1 MSFCMRSRCAHKT
14 SHIWPESET
23 HRTHRTSSVP
33 HSHSPALRVWIT
45 LLVKRKRE
53 AKEGARVSQLMQC
66 VSSIQVKAP
75 DLSQKGQHTQNKGS
89 PQFRGIRWEGTR
101 VPMSHQGCHSGV
113 QVFWQSKFNSRRAQ
127 RRFLLWVPESQ
138 RAVRGNPAWASSAL
152 LSSLDACLVSL
163 ALLRCLSTPFAA
175 VSLKSSLW
183 KCGCYYYV
191 CKCASLNACAPPPPL
206 CSEGDRGQVP
216 WIARSLLPLLSLS
229 QAFIPSSL
237 PSSLPPSFSPLSQ
250 LTSTLKGL
258 VPKYQAR
265 LSGYLE
271 AIEQSESG
279 WKDSR
284 LFYLLS
290 SHAPKRLPL
299 WPPVAAGAC
308 TSE

>member
-75 DLSQKGQHTQNKGS
+75 DLSRKGQHTQNKGS

-175 VSLKSSLW
+175 VSLESSLW